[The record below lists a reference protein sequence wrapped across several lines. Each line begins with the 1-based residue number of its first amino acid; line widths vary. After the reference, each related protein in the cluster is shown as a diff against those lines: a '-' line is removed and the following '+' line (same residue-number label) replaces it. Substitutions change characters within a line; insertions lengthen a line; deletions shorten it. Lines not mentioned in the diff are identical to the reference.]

1 MRFHSPLDDIC
12 SSRVKIRLLRFLCRT
27 EGSLTGRQ
35 LAGFVGYS
43 HTHTIWTLNE
53 LEAHGLVKKRRAG
66 NSYLFSINK
75 ENAIVSRVLVPAFQV
90 EANLLDD
97 MAERFFE
104 GLGNDLIDVTV
115 FGSVAR
121 GEEDDDSD
129 VDLLLVVRDGA
140 DVEDLED
147 MIDRISIDA
156 AREFGCSVMPIVAS
170 QSDYRRKIHQK
181 RGFWKDIPKEGIAI
195 GVRGRQGAAVG

>member
-1 MRFHSPLDDIC
+1 M
-12 SSRVKIRLLRFLCRT
+12 
-27 EGSLTGRQ
+27 
-35 LAGFVGYS
+35 
-43 HTHTIWTLNE
+43 
-53 LEAHGLVKKRRAG
+53 KKRRAG

-140 DVEDLED
+140 DIDELED
-147 MIDRISIDA
+147 KTDRISIDA
-156 AREFGCSVMPIVAS
+156 AREFGCSIMPIVTS
-170 QSDYRRKIHQK
+170 QSDYRRKIRQK

>member
-1 MRFHSPLDDIC
+1 M
-12 SSRVKIRLLRFLCRT
+12 
-27 EGSLTGRQ
+27 
-35 LAGFVGYS
+35 
-43 HTHTIWTLNE
+43 
-53 LEAHGLVKKRRAG
+53 KKRRAG

-121 GEEDDDSD
+121 GEENDNSD

-147 MIDRISIDA
+147 KTDRISIDA
-156 AREFGCSVMPIVAS
+156 AREFGCSIMPIVTS
-170 QSDYRRKIHQK
+170 QSDYRRKIRQK

-195 GVRGRQGAAVG
+195 GVRGR